1 MRLEAE
7 AAAQA
12 ERDTQWAPYQVAL
25 DGLLKVEVVVDDPEF
40 PARVEILAQ
49 TRFLWKR
56 QFDDFEVA
64 KKQGRWPPQLPP
76 SVDAWIKQDPGPG
89 EAEIYSCL
97 LEDLVVEEEK
107 NSDKE
112 VVESALV
119 VVEMSNGTPEAV
131 VESELVAEEMSN
143 GRLEVVEMGNGME
156 EKVEG
161 ISWGVEEMSKHSQH
175 IFEKAS
181 LEKIKQEQF

>member
-1 MRLEAE
+1 M
-7 AAAQA
+7 
-12 ERDTQWAPYQVAL
+12 
-25 DGLLKVEVVVDDPEF
+25 
-40 PARVEILAQ
+40 
-49 TRFLWKR
+49 
-56 QFDDFEVA
+56 
-64 KKQGRWPPQLPP
+64 
-76 SVDAWIKQDPGPG
+76 
-89 EAEIYSCL
+89 
-97 LEDLVVEEEK
+97 EEEK

-181 LEKIKQEQF
+181 LEKIKQEQFNDVTATNHYSLVCTIWAVGDL